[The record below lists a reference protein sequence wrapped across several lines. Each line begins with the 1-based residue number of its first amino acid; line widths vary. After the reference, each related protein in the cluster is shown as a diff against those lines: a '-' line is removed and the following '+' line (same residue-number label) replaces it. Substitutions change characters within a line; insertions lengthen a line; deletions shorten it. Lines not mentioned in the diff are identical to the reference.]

1 MYYNKFMLK
10 LSQSF
15 IGKEVLSLRTGGPI
29 AVVTQAIINPDNLK
43 IEGWHVLDKSDER
56 LILLSSEVRDII
68 EQGIAVNDHSALS
81 PAEDLIR
88 LQALLELDFELIG
101 KPVTTQSGKKL
112 GKISDYAVDSSSLF
126 VKKLYAS
133 QSIVK
138 NFAGGTLSIDRT
150 QIVEITTRR
159 IIIEDATEKIKA
171 GAVATSAAG

>member
-1 MYYNKFMLK
+1 MLK

-29 AVVTQAIINPDNLK
+29 AVTVRPIINPDNLK
-43 IEGWHVLDKSDER
+43 IEGWYVIDQGDQR
-56 LILLSSEVRDII
+56 LILLASEVRDIMD
-68 EQGIAVNDHSALS
+68 QGIAVNDHSALA

-88 LQALLELDFELIG
+88 LQSLLELNFELIG
-101 KPVTTQSGKKL
+101 KPVTNQSGKKF

-138 NFAGGTLSIDRT
+138 NFSGGTLSIDRT
-150 QIVEITTRR
+150 QIIEITTRR
-159 IIIEDATEKIKA
+159 IIIEDPTEDLKA
-171 GAVATSAAG
+171 KAVAPGIAS